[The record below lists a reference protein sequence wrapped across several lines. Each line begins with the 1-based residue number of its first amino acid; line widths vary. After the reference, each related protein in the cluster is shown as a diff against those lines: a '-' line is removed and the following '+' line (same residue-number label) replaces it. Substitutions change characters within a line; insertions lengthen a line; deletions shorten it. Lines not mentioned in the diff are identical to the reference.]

1 MDNQSKIELAKK
13 LHDSENYLESVKIL
27 LELESLADKEED
39 FKNLLLSHSYFKLKE
54 FNKSFYC
61 AQILSEKN
69 PKSEFA
75 SQLKYLNL
83 VELKKINEA
92 LIEITNFL
100 ENNKASLYKT
110 TLEELL
116 EDIEK
121 NTIEIYFAQKIIE
134 FAKRDL

>member
-27 LELESLADKEED
+27 LELESLADKEEN

-54 FNKSFYC
+54 FNKSFYY

-83 VELKKINEA
+83 VELKKN
-92 LIEITNFL
+92 
-100 ENNKASLYKT
+100 
-110 TLEELL
+110 
-116 EDIEK
+116 
-121 NTIEIYFAQKIIE
+121 
-134 FAKRDL
+134 